1 MLGYLEQNAI
11 YNRRRDQ
18 EWESIRG
25 FLAVRRIGRDD
36 QRFMAG
42 APQVLERSDDGI
54 AHAVD
59 VREKRFRDNRYSHLI
74 TVSAPPVDMVTDWRT
89 RHEL

>member
-1 MLGYLEQNAI
+1 MHPDTVIEA
-11 YNRRRDQ
+11 
-18 EWESIRG
+18 IRG

-36 QRFMAG
+36 QRFMSG
-42 APQVLERSDDGI
+42 AAQMLEGSDDGV

-59 VREKRFRDNRYSHLI
+59 VREKRFRDNRYSHTI
-74 TVSAPPVDMVTDWRT
+74 TVAASPVDMVTDWRT

>member
-1 MLGYLEQNAI
+1 
-11 YNRRRDQ
+11 
-18 EWESIRG
+18 
-25 FLAVRRIGRDD
+25 
-36 QRFMAG
+36 
-42 APQVLERSDDGI
+42 VLERSDDGI

-59 VREKRFRDNRYSHLI
+59 VREKGFRDNRYTHFI

>member
-1 MLGYLEQNAI
+1 MHPDTVVDA
-11 YNRRRDQ
+11 
-18 EWESIRG
+18 IRG

>member
-1 MLGYLEQNAI
+1 MHSDTVMDA
-11 YNRRRDQ
+11 
-18 EWESIRG
+18 IRG
-25 FLAVRRIGRDD
+25 LFAVRRVRRDD

-42 APQVLERSDDGI
+42 AAQVLERSDDGI

-59 VREKRFRDNRYSHLI
+59 VREKRFRDNRYSHVF
-74 TVSAPPVDMVTDWRT
+74 TVSAQPVDMVTDWRT

>member
-1 MLGYLEQNAI
+1 MHPYTVIETIGGL
-11 YNRRRDQ
+11 
-18 EWESIRG
+18 
-25 FLAVRRIGRDD
+25 LAVRGVRRDD

-42 APQVLERSDDGI
+42 APQVFECSDDGV

-59 VREKRFRDNRYSHLI
+59 VREKGFRDYRYSHAI